1 MANDVPAVAAA
12 VRIIE
17 QLAAESPHAVSPGA
31 LAGDLGI
38 NRSTCYNILATLQR
52 FGWVTSLGA
61 RAGWTLGPGLL
72 AITGVS
78 NESTRAVI
86 QEELDVACRKLGY
99 VAFTAQQDGSG
110 GYTVTAVSDPRRGVR
125 VIVDVGD
132 RFPFSA
138 PALMQSF
145 YAFGPLD
152 AFRQA
157 SRGRVIEQFTE
168 HTVTGIDE
176 LAEVFARVRRQGYAT
191 SLGEFNLAQGA
202 VAAPVFDA
210 KAEVS
215 MAVGTLAFSSQ
226 LDEFNVDETGRT
238 LCDAAERITR
248 RTGGQ
253 FPPPSTADG
262 PDGVAETA

>member
-52 FGWVTSLGA
+52 SGWVTSLGA

-78 NESTRAVI
+78 HESTRAVI

-99 VAFTAQQDGSG
+99 VVFTAQQDGSG
-110 GYTVTAVSDPRRGVR
+110 GYTVTAISDPRRGVR

-138 PALMQSF
+138 PALMQSLLRLRP
-145 YAFGPLD
+145 AGRLPGGLTRARHRAVHRAHGD
-152 AFRQA
+152 QDRRTR
-157 SRGRVIEQFTE
+157 RGLRPRPSPGLRHQPRRVQPGSGRRRR
-168 HTVTGIDE
+168 TG
-176 LAEVFARVRRQGYAT
+176 VRR
-191 SLGEFNLAQGA
+191 E
-202 VAAPVFDA
+202 
-210 KAEVS
+210 
-215 MAVGTLAFSSQ
+215 
-226 LDEFNVDETGRT
+226 GRGDDGGRHPG
-238 LCDAAERITR
+238 LLQPARRVQRRRDRAHLRDAAERITR

-253 FPPPSTADG
+253 FPPTSGTDG
-262 PDGVAETA
+262 TGGVAETA